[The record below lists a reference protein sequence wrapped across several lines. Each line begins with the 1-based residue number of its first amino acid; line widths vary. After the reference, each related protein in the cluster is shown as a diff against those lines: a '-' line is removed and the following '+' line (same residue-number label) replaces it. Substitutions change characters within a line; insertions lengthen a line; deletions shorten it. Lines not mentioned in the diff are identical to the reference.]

1 MLLSLVNSLVCPHC
15 QTGVPDRAGVCTG
28 CGAEIIRGTTGR
40 ERGCIGLVFALAA
53 IPVFALI
60 FRALQLRGAVP
71 VPDARNP
78 AALLFLLGVFAF
90 FVCAYFIGA
99 VIGAL
104 LWRSKVRFLREYR
117 HR

>member
-1 MLLSLVNSLVCPHC
+1 MSTLVCPHC
-15 QTGVPDRAGVCTG
+15 KTRVPARAKVCTG

-40 ERGCIGLVFALAA
+40 ERGCIGLLFVLAA
-53 IPVFALI
+53 IPVFGLI
-60 FRALQLRGAVP
+60 FRALQVRGAVP

-78 AALLFLLGVFAF
+78 QAFLFVMGMFAF

-99 VIGAL
+99 AIGAL
-104 LWRSKVRFLREYR
+104 LWRSKVRFFREYR